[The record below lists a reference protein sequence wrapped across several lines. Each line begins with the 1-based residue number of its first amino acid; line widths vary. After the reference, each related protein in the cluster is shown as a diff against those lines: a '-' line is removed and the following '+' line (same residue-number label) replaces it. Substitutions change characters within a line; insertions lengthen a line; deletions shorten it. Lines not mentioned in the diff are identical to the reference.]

1 MSLQPARA
9 AFSSSARSRFFTE
22 VPRATLQHLI
32 LEGTPCLCLR
42 ALVSGLGPRAAGL
55 FDVQP
60 AEHSAARVTTLYD
73 LISSLQEDAQW
84 RAYAKGVTRSIGFEA
99 ELEEDLRDR
108 PILDRCMWVLLFWF
122 EQWDE
127 NDYWGPSTRQF
138 CLLMQD
144 FKDRIGINLGALA
157 LMLQGRANQADKGKY
172 KWRAALFLCGW
183 LKHVDEGNEL
193 PASAEPKTP
202 PFMPPSTSASAE
214 TAPSEKTLV
223 RCAMCGGKKGRGPV
237 SCSRPCDGG
246 QILNPLKPNSPGRKR
261 PRSPVDCTSSAAM
274 DAAAAKLPPLPPL
287 PPDVP
292 LVQSEERGDV
302 LVSGDVL
309 PHPNRAHAETQTELP
324 PTTTE
329 SEAGPG
335 PGIVNWGSSEETPW
349 ILE

>member
-1 MSLQPARA
+1 MSLIGQPL
-9 AFSSSARSRFFTE
+9 SLCNLYTE

-32 LEGTPCLCLR
+32 LEATPCRCLR

-84 RAYAKGVTRSIGFEA
+84 RAYAEGVTRSIGFEA

-127 NDYWGPSTRQF
+127 NDWTPSTRQF
-138 CLLMQD
+138 CLLIQH

-157 LMLQGRANQADKGKY
+157 RMLQAHAQQADKA
-172 KWRAALFLCGW
+172 RAALFLCGW

-193 PASAEPKTP
+193 PGSAEPKTP
-202 PFMPPSTSASAE
+202 PALMLPSASASAE
-214 TAPSEKTLV
+214 TLPSAKTLI

-237 SCSRPCDGG
+237 ICSRPCDGG

-261 PRSPVDCTSSAAM
+261 PRSPFDCTSSAAT

-302 LVSGDVL
+302 LVSGEDLLDEVAKL
-309 PHPNRAHAETQTELP
+309 RSENEALRRRVALSDEALSDDGWNFSLSIMSANRQAQPEVAP
-324 PTTTE
+324 P
-329 SEAGPG
+329 
-335 PGIVNWGSSEETPW
+335 
-349 ILE
+349 